1 MLHFTMLFTA
11 AGYDDPTNA
20 RIWNFKGSDWIYD
33 GDNVD
38 GDNRHNVYFN
48 EYDSLD
54 SSPIGWHIT
63 EPVEA
68 DEVDPW
74 LGAIGGGIY

>member
-1 MLHFTMLFTA
+1 MDSCEICLTFVVQ
-11 AGYDDPTNA
+11 
-20 RIWNFKGSDWIYD
+20 

-54 SSPIGWHIT
+54 YSPIGWHIT

-68 DEVDPW
+68 DSVDPW
-74 LGAIGGGIY
+74 LNAIGGGIY

>member
-1 MLHFTMLFTA
+1 MLLLFQ
-11 AGYDDPTNA
+11 
-20 RIWNFKGSDWIYD
+20 

-54 SSPIGWHIT
+54 NSPISWHIT

-68 DEVDPW
+68 DSVDPW
-74 LGAIGGGIY
+74 MNAIGGGIY